1 MTLLRSLVVVGVSS
15 LVLVGCGKKS
25 QETTDEVASPEVVSE
40 KSSDDLF
47 DEFYEETEKS
57 TDEATSTSED
67 KNETIKDEYSSTG
80 SSSSSNNSSTSS
92 SSSSSIGSTP
102 RFSLDGR
109 YVVQVSCLA
118 SEEIAEDVAKK
129 FENYGYPVYVAEVLN
144 PTPRLLGKYFRIRI
158 GGFDN
163 LTDANGFGD
172 GHLMPAGFEYWVDN
186 RSNDNVGIGDFGL
199 GDDDF
204 SFSEEPAV
212 AETSTP
218 DPVQETVTEPV
229 VEAVVE
235 TVTETVV
242 EEVVETVTEPVVEAV
257 AESVPTTTGDDD
269 WGTSEW

>member
-25 QETTDEVASPEVVSE
+25 QETPEEVAPTETVS
-40 KSSDDLF
+40 KNSSDDLF
-47 DEFYEETEKS
+47 DEFYEDTESS
-57 TDEATSTSED
+57 TDESESSSAD
-67 KNETIKDEYSSTG
+67 KDEPIVEEYSSTA
-80 SSSSSNNSSTSS
+80 STSSSNSNSS
-92 SSSSSIGSTP
+92 SSSSMDMAP

-163 LTDANGFGD
+163 LTDANSFGD
-172 GHLMPAGFEYWVDN
+172 GYLMPAGFEYWVDN

-204 SFSEEPAV
+204 SFSEEPTAAV
-212 AETSTP
+212 T
-218 DPVQETVTEPV
+218 ETVAPTTTEEV
-229 VEAVVE
+229 
-235 TVTETVV
+235 VTETVV
-242 EEVVETVTEPVVEAV
+242 EEVANVVTETVAEA
-257 AESVPTTTGDDD
+257 TTDAVQAATDDDDD